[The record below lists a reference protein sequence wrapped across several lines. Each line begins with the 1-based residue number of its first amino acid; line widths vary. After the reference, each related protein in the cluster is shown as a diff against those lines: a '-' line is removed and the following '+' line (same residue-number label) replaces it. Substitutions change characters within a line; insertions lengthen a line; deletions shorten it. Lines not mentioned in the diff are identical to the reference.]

1 VSTAK
6 GPTGELT
13 RPACDFCG
21 NEMLLVYTRR
31 LLVFLRL
38 AWACGACEPLEN
50 VIVGHNAW

>member
-1 VSTAK
+1 MSTAK